1 MKTKSKFIFN
11 PVAVVLLVS
20 CGLPVHGGSLWKDG
34 ITDERGM
41 FADKR
46 AKRVGDIV
54 TIIVQESASVSNTL
68 RLKTDKESK
77 SSVTGVASNLINQFL
92 GNVPS
97 KVFNKEVREA
107 LPKNATLP
115 EPPPLASVG
124 TNGYTGGGEVRNS
137 QTITTRCAV
146 QIIDTLPNGN
156 LVVEGLRE
164 VSFSKERQFASLRGI
179 VRPYDIQPDNTVASG
194 NIADARIEIV
204 SEGTLTDAQKKGWLL
219 KLNDRINPF

>member
-1 MKTKSKFIFN
+1 MLFLGCCCPLF
-11 PVAVVLLVS
+11 A
-20 CGLPVHGGSLWKDG
+20 GSLWKDG

-54 TIIVQESASVSNTL
+54 TIVVQESASVSNTL

-107 LPKNATLP
+107 LPKTATVP
-115 EPPPLASVG
+115 EPPPLTSVG

>member
-1 MKTKSKFIFN
+1 
-11 PVAVVLLVS
+11 VALLVS
-20 CGLPVHGGSLWKDG
+20 CHLPVHGGSLWKDG

-68 RLKTDKESK
+68 RLNTDKDSK

-107 LPKNATLP
+107 LPKTATVP
-115 EPPPLASVG
+115 ELLPLASVG
-124 TNGYTGGGEVRNS
+124 TNSYTGGGEVRNS

-164 VSFSKERQFASLRGI
+164 VSFSKERQFSSLRGI